1 MKVLVH
7 YNEIGLKGRNRAYFE
22 NRLINNIR
30 EKIKFNNLK
39 KEEKRVIFDTNEDI
53 NILKDVFGISHFSI
67 VEEVENKVDK
77 ILDKAESL
85 MGDAK
90 RLGLKTNRS
99 DKKFPLTSIEL
110 NTKIGEIANNKGIK
124 IDFSNAEK
132 TIYIEI
138 TNKNAYIYSEK
149 IKGLGGLPIG
159 VSGKVLLLFSGGID
173 SALAAFLLM
182 KRGCKVDFLHFHA
195 LRNNNEVMDSKI
207 INILNIL
214 KKYQEEIKLYLV
226 PYHNYQLSVMEKFDD
241 KLDVVMFRNF
251 ILRFG
256 QLIAKKKKYKGI
268 GTGDNL
274 GQVASQTLDNL
285 NAAGYRVTLP
295 ILRPLLTFDKQE
307 IIDLAKKIGTYE
319 ESIKIYKDCCSIISK
334 KASTSVKIKSVEE
347 NLEKIDFDKIIEKSL
362 EEMEIRKI

>member
-22 NRLINNIR
+22 NSLINNIR
-30 EKIKFNNLK
+30 KKIKFNNLK

-99 DKKFPLTSIEL
+99 DKKV
-110 NTKIGEIANNKGIK
+110 
-124 IDFSNAEK
+124 
-132 TIYIEI
+132 YIEI

-251 ILRFG
+251 ILMFG